1 MEAQGLLDPCKKME
15 RTIKYWTQVQ
25 EIESEPQLCCCQLWS
40 VEKVTTLLKSLIL
53 FSLKL
58 LPLEACAAPVTE
70 QAPSNWQLTLSPTY
84 LQVRKLTYSF
94 SIFSPRGV
102 RGICV
107 IVASFSTLN
116 QLNLP
121 SWIRTRVCP
130 LLTWIAKICT
140 FPYLVSVSGT

>member
-25 EIESEPQLCCCQLWS
+25 EIESELQLCCCQLWS

-58 LPLEACAAPVTE
+58 LPLEACAVPVTE
-70 QAPSNWQLTLSPTY
+70 KAPSNWQLTLSTTY

-94 SIFSPRGV
+94 SIFFPKGCSRDLCYRCRLFYSQPTEFTFMDR
-102 RGICV
+102 
-107 IVASFSTLN
+107 N
-116 QLNLP
+116 QRLP
-121 SWIRTRVCP
+121 PSDLDR
-130 LLTWIAKICT
+130 
-140 FPYLVSVSGT
+140 